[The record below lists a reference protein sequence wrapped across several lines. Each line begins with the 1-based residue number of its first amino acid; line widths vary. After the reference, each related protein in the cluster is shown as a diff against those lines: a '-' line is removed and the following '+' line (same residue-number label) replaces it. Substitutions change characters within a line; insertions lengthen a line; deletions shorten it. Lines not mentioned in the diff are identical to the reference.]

1 MAWHWFSSGV
11 MIVTE
16 NCWHVCIVLSHLR
29 NKKSQFKLPGMASL
43 EFDDAFGQL
52 YSRHPS
58 MALNNVYLAFFQS
71 E

>member
-1 MAWHWFSSGV
+1 MYLSKPGVATSVDSHLASFQIVKAVRSGV

-43 EFDDAFGQL
+43 EFDDAFGQ
-52 YSRHPS
+52 
-58 MALNNVYLAFFQS
+58 
-71 E
+71 